1 MGVSS
6 PFMMVAVFISN
17 ERQPS
22 TEVDNGRGIFLMAKS
37 ITDFAFKG
45 LSDDV
50 PQLGLAEFLDSFWGW
65 VEGVKACSR
74 GDDGLD
80 VNCFASHLLD
90 DRQICGYTDKN

>member
-1 MGVSS
+1 MGIGS
-6 PFMMVAVFISN
+6 PFVMVAVFIPN
-17 ERQPS
+17 QRQSS
-22 TEVDNGRGIFLMAKS
+22 TKVDNGGRIFLMAKS

-50 PQLGLAEFLDSFWGW
+50 PQLGLAELLDSFWGW
-65 VEGVKACSR
+65 VKGVKACSR

-90 DRQICGYTDKN
+90 DRQICGHTDKN